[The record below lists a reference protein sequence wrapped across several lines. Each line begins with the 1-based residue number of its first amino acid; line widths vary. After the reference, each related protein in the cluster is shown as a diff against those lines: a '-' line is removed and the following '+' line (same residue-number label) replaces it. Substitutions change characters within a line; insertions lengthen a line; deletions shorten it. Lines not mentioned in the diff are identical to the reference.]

1 MQLKQVQGLAAADS
15 VLTRIDPL
23 DLSSLPQSALQRT
36 RELFGPEATPEDSV
50 LRMLRDVRTDG
61 DSAVRRY
68 AKLMDDADL
77 SELEVPAAEL
87 EAAWRAIPDDLKRAL
102 ELAAERIT
110 RFHEATLPRDWVDLS
125 DGLGEL
131 VRPLERV
138 GLYAPGGTAAYP
150 STVLMT
156 AIPARV
162 AGVREVFLATPRR
175 GKEPLNAAVLAAAR
189 IAGVDA
195 VYQVGGVPA
204 IGALAY
210 GTESIPR
217 VDKICGPGNVF
228 VAYAKR
234 MVQGQVDIDGVFGP
248 TETIVLADATA
259 NPVFCA
265 ADLIAQAEHDPMA
278 SAILVTDS
286 DDLVNAIESE
296 LDAQISSNP
305 RADTIRHSLE
315 RQGCIVLVDDFNE
328 AVAVANRIAPEH
340 LCLMVAD
347 PWAWAGH
354 IKNAGGLFLGEFSPE
369 VMGDYIAGPS
379 HVMPTGGTARFSSA
393 LSVHHFLRTMPVV
406 GLSPQRFFALGSAA
420 VRIAE
425 AEGLPGHAGAV
436 QARLDHLAAN
446 QNGLVLL

>member
-1 MQLKQVQGLAAADS
+1 MRLKMVRGLSAAES

-23 DLSSLPQSALQRT
+23 DLSSLPEPVLQRT
-36 RELFGPEATPEDSV
+36 RDLFGPDATPESSV
-50 LRMLRDVRTDG
+50 LQMLREVRADG
-61 DSAVRRY
+61 DTAVRRY
-68 AKLMDDADL
+68 AGLLDGADL
-77 SELEVPAAEL
+77 ETLEVPESDL
-87 EAAWRAIPDDLKRAL
+87 DAAWDATPDDLKRAL
-102 ELAAERIT
+102 ELAARRIT
-110 RFHEATLPRDWVDLS
+110 EFHEATLPRDWVDLGG
-125 DGLGEL
+125 GLGEL

-162 AGVREVFLATPRR
+162 AGVSEVVLATPRR
-175 GKEPLNAAVLAAAR
+175 GQEPLNSTVLAAAR

-210 GTESIPR
+210 GTESIR
-217 VDKICGPGNVF
+217 KVDKICGPGNVF

-248 TETIVLADATA
+248 TETILLADETA

-286 DDLVNAIESE
+286 QPLIDAVEAE
-296 LDAQISSNP
+296 LDLQIADNP
-305 RADTIRHSLE
+305 RAETIRQSLE
-315 RQGCIVLVDDFNE
+315 RQGCVVAVHDFDE
-328 AVAVANRIAPEH
+328 AIAVANHIAPEH

-347 PWAWAGH
+347 PWAWAGQVR
-354 IKNAGGLFLGEFSPE
+354 NAGGLFLGEFSPE

-406 GLSPQRFFALGSAA
+406 GLSPQRFTDLGAAA

-436 QARLDHLAAN
+436 QARLDHIAAT
-446 QNGLVLL
+446 QTR

>member
-1 MQLKQVQGLAAADS
+1 
-15 VLTRIDPL
+15 
-23 DLSSLPQSALQRT
+23 
-36 RELFGPEATPEDSV
+36 
-50 LRMLRDVRTDG
+50 MLRDVRAGG

-68 AKLMDDADL
+68 ASLLDDADL
-77 SELEVPAAEL
+77 DTLEVPEAEL
-87 EAAWRAIPDDLKRAL
+87 EAAWDDTPDDLKQAL
-102 ELAAERIT
+102 QLAARRIT
-110 RFHEATLPRDWVDLS
+110 EFHEATLPRDWVDLS
-125 DGLGEL
+125 GGLGEL

-162 AGVREVFLATPRR
+162 AGVSEVVLATPRR
-175 GKEPLNAAVLAAAR
+175 GQEPLNSTVLAAAR

-210 GTESIPR
+210 GTETIR
-217 VDKICGPGNVF
+217 KVDKICGPGNVF

-248 TETIVLADATA
+248 TETILLADESA

-286 DDLVNAIESE
+286 QNLIYTVEAE
-296 LDAQISSNP
+296 LDA
-305 RADTIRHSLE
+305 LE
-315 RQGCIVLVDDFNE
+315 RQGCIVLVDDFTE
-328 AVAVANRIAPEH
+328 AIAVANHIAPEH
-340 LCLMVAD
+340 LCLMVAN
-347 PWAWAGH
+347 PWAWAGQVR
-354 IKNAGGLFLGEFSPE
+354 NAGGLFLGEFSPE

-406 GLSPQRFFALGSAA
+406 GLSLQRFTDLGAAA

-436 QARLDHLAAN
+436 QARLDHIAAM
-446 QNGLVLL
+446 QTR